1 MRIIGG
7 QAKGRRIAV
16 PPGNAVRPTSDRI
29 KEALFNILGP
39 VDDQKFLD
47 LYAGTGNVGMEAL
60 SRGAAE
66 VVFVEKIHTLVTD
79 LKGNLDQFRFQGRY
93 EIFSLD
99 VERAVERLVQ
109 EALRFDLV
117 FADPPYRKGFVDKT
131 IDLLT
136 RYPSLLAEEGTLVIQ
151 HAVAEPLQIATE
163 LAFELVDARR
173 YGDTLLSFL
182 RCTSHRKRMI

>member
-182 RCTSHRKRMI
+182 RCTSHRKRTI

>member
-1 MRIIGG
+1 MRIIAG

-79 LKGNLDQFRFQGRY
+79 LTGNLDQFRFQGRY

-182 RCTSHRKRMI
+182 RCTSHRKRTI

>member
-1 MRIIGG
+1 MRIIAG

>member
-1 MRIIGG
+1 MRIIAG

-182 RCTSHRKRMI
+182 RCTSHRKRTI